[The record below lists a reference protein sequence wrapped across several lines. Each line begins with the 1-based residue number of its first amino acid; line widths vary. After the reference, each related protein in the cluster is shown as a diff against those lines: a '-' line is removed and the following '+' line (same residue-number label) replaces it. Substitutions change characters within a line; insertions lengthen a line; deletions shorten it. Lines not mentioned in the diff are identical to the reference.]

1 LVTQDLRVKYG
12 DSVFLERGKQVLSPL
27 PPPGHPSQTR
37 TSSRYRFDRV
47 TMVRAFLALI
57 ATSRLHCDPGVAR
70 AALDTLGASRCRG
83 LPTRLDLVRPGF
95 FDVRDG
101 VRAPAYAASS
111 TTHTREGADD
121 VAVIVC
127 CVIPRVRGRIETSRP
142 VVPTRTTTTS
152 SRHLTGSSLP
162 RARARMFPCRRA
174 GNWRPPG
181 RARPDSRSR
190 LCTQL
195 PWSHTHHTD
204 AMKRGEYA
212 RVPARDAARALVAW
226 KP

>member
-1 LVTQDLRVKYG
+1 M
-12 DSVFLERGKQVLSPL
+12 ERGKQVLSPL